1 MSLPQELIQYLKDPG
16 LFFAMGLVVIVA
28 LVSMFQGLKLE
39 KDLFVA
45 AIRGFIQL
53 SAVGFILSWVFSFES
68 LWIVVLVL
76 LSMSLWASFI
86 ARDRGQGISHVF
98 WIVWVALLLSTALT
112 LSLLVVGRA
121 VHAEAKVL
129 IPLGGM
135 ILGNAMNGAGL
146 TLNRLKMEM
155 ELRRSQ
161 ILVCLSLGA
170 SPRQALQD
178 ILESVLRASL
188 IPAVDTMKALG
199 VIFMPGMM
207 AGMIIAGQSP
217 LLAVRYQIIVMFM
230 LLAST
235 ALTNLI
241 VLILG
246 YRQFFTPHLQL
257 KNPSS

>member
-155 ELRRSQ
+155 EL
-161 ILVCLSLGA
+161 
-170 SPRQALQD
+170 
-178 ILESVLRASL
+178 
-188 IPAVDTMKALG
+188 
-199 VIFMPGMM
+199 
-207 AGMIIAGQSP
+207 
-217 LLAVRYQIIVMFM
+217 
-230 LLAST
+230 
-235 ALTNLI
+235 
-241 VLILG
+241 
-246 YRQFFTPHLQL
+246 
-257 KNPSS
+257 